1 MNPARQADS
10 RHEAPTHTPF
20 ASPLSLLPSWAAG
33 SYEYDDA
40 GCGDVLRSEP
50 RSLASST
57 RFDGDLFSQMDP
69 EQSWMALALRV
80 P

>member
-50 RSLASST
+50 RCLASMEICSP
-57 RFDGDLFSQMDP
+57 RWIRSSRG
-69 EQSWMALALRV
+69 WH
-80 P
+80 